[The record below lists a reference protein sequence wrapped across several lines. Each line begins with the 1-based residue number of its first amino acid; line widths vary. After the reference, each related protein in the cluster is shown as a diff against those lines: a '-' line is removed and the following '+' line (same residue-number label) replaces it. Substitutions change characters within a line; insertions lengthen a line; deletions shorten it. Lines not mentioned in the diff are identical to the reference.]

1 MPCDALKAQGDYGP
15 IRVAQLSEVWW
26 SIYLSGW
33 GRCAQRRLRLMGV
46 EVGER
51 RKARN
56 SRCVSEMI

>member
-1 MPCDALKAQGDYGP
+1 MPCDALKAQERLWTDSSGTAERGLVVDLPVWVGP
-15 IRVAQLSEVWW
+15 MCSTATKAD
-26 SIYLSGW
+26 G
-33 GRCAQRRLRLMGV
+33 A